1 MNVLMGFHW
10 DLLSSAFIGL
20 EGKYLFIEKA
30 KFEDEKVELDGF
42 TVIAKLGFRF

>member
-1 MNVLMGFHW
+1 M
-10 DLLSSAFIGL
+10 

-42 TVIAKLGFRF
+42 TVIAKLAFRF